1 MAAEIACVEGHSAL
15 RGCAP
20 ACWDDEL
27 REAARREDLMLDPG

>member
-1 MAAEIACVEGHSAL
+1 MAAEIACVEGHAAP